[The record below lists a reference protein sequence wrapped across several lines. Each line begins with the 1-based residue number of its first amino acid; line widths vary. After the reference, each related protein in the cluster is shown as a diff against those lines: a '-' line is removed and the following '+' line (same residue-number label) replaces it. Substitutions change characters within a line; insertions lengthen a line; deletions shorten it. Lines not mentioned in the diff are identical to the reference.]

1 MTTWTYAKF
10 YFCARL
16 CGLPAQ
22 CYRTKQPG
30 LILFWVSISDGRKT
44 IDQWPMTM
52 TMVMPIVGLTY
63 IPLVFD
69 HFLTDM
75 SKAGSEIWTAWK
87 WIRMNASE
95 DCHIDP
101 FNIIPCRMPFTLQ
114 SDTCQRMVLRQW
126 SCSRLRAR
134 VLHTTDVFNL
144 HHHHCHPFVSPR
156 SSRFLIWQQF
166 KQGFWIHHQHCQ
178 SPLYSTAYLRKNCN
192 NIEFSIKSDVPEILK
207 HVLREPLGVK

>member
-52 TMVMPIVGLTY
+52 TMVMPISL

-69 HFLTDM
+69 YFLTDM

-87 WIRMNASE
+87 CIGMNASE
-95 DCHIDP
+95 RVKIVISIHSISFHAACHLHCRATHARGWFWDNDP
-101 FNIIPCRMPFTLQ
+101 ALGSGQGCSTPLMFSTSITTIVTLSCHRDLQDFWSDGNLNEVSEFTINVATLPITFVFNCIFKKEPFTVAAL
-114 SDTCQRMVLRQW
+114 
-126 SCSRLRAR
+126 
-134 VLHTTDVFNL
+134 NL
-144 HHHHCHPFVSPR
+144 
-156 SSRFLIWQQF
+156 
-166 KQGFWIHHQHCQ
+166 
-178 SPLYSTAYLRKNCN
+178 A
-192 NIEFSIKSDVPEILK
+192 
-207 HVLREPLGVK
+207 